1 MMDRADGTMEWMP
14 TGQFTVKGNTAYF
27 WCNRWPGKELVIGG
41 LLCKVLR
48 ASFLATGEPIAFEQT
63 ENRLIL
69 KGLPETNPDKI
80 AGVSVIKLEC
90 DSAPRQVLGAGYVVL

>member
-1 MMDRADGTMEWMP
+1 VNFALRFLGACLFGLARA
-14 TGQFTVKGNTAYF
+14 
-27 WCNRWPGKELVIGG
+27 
-41 LLCKVLR
+41 
-48 ASFLATGEPIAFEQT
+48 GEPIAFEQT

-90 DSAPRQVLGAGYVVL
+90 ASAPRQVLGAGYVVL